1 MTPGGASVAPPGA
14 RGFAFGHARSREQR
28 KTPPEMRPPTGYK
41 AIWPCLPMRASYTP
55 GPSPVSTGVQRRS
68 HLLCKS
74 SIMPKNQLV
83 KGKRTGYTEMQQ
95 DSHYLTLRPRKR
107 AKNCKGPKTGRT
119 TPARRWPSA
128 HPLDF
133 DCKTLHFP
141 AKARK
146 RARGEVSEGGAAQP
160 AARPLTFTR
169 VGHRPGL
176 SAHRQ
181 SAAGQQVPPPPA
193 GRAAGYP
200 ARGRGTQPQRPTAPG
215 RPRAEGTERANG
227 SGPGARRRRTAAY
240 VAAQGARALPPHRR
254 GRQVATRA
262 GTPLK
267 PIINAVPPS
276 YPDKALTAPC
286 WPRRG
291 PEKPQRAPASVRG
304 GGGHNVPAR
313 APASGH
319 RRTRREVRTVY
330 DVLAERIIEALLT
343 TTTQRAGGHAGRGE

>member
-1 MTPGGASVAPPGA
+1 
-14 RGFAFGHARSREQR
+14 
-28 KTPPEMRPPTGYK
+28 MRPPTGYK
-41 AIWPCLPMRASYTP
+41 AIWPCLPMRASYTH

-107 AKNCKGPKTGRT
+107 AKLQRPENGPNDPGAALAIG
-119 TPARRWPSA
+119 P
-128 HPLDF
+128 PLDF

-146 RARGEVSEGGAAQP
+146 RARGEVSEGGARSR

-169 VGHRPGL
+169 VGHRPRL

-181 SAAGQQVPPPPA
+181 SAAGQRVPPPPA

-215 RPRAEGTERANG
+215 RPPGRGHRAGQRQRPGSAAAANSRIRCRAG
-227 SGPGARRRRTAAY
+227 RTG
-240 VAAQGARALPPHRR
+240 VAAPSAGPPRW
-254 GRQVATRA
+254 
-262 GTPLK
+262 
-267 PIINAVPPS
+267 PP
-276 YPDKALTAPC
+276 
-286 WPRRG
+286 
-291 PEKPQRAPASVRG
+291 
-304 GGGHNVPAR
+304 
-313 APASGH
+313 
-319 RRTRREVRTVY
+319 
-330 DVLAERIIEALLT
+330 
-343 TTTQRAGGHAGRGE
+343 GRGHL

>member
-1 MTPGGASVAPPGA
+1 MLLATPAAVSK
-14 RGFAFGHARSREQR
+14 R

-41 AIWPCLPMRASYTP
+41 AIWPCLPMRASYTH

-160 AARPLTFTR
+160 RGPALDLLPVLATA
-169 VGHRPGL
+169 PGL

-181 SAAGQQVPPPPA
+181 SAAGQRVPPPPA

-215 RPRAEGTERANG
+215 RPPGRGHRAGQRQRPGSAAAANSRIRCRAG
-227 SGPGARRRRTAAY
+227 RTG
-240 VAAQGARALPPHRR
+240 VAAPSAGPPRW
-254 GRQVATRA
+254 
-262 GTPLK
+262 
-267 PIINAVPPS
+267 PP
-276 YPDKALTAPC
+276 
-286 WPRRG
+286 
-291 PEKPQRAPASVRG
+291 
-304 GGGHNVPAR
+304 
-313 APASGH
+313 
-319 RRTRREVRTVY
+319 
-330 DVLAERIIEALLT
+330 
-343 TTTQRAGGHAGRGE
+343 GRGHL

>member
-1 MTPGGASVAPPGA
+1 
-14 RGFAFGHARSREQR
+14 
-28 KTPPEMRPPTGYK
+28 
-41 AIWPCLPMRASYTP
+41 MRASYTH

-74 SIMPKNQLV
+74 SIMPKNKLV

-160 AARPLTFTR
+160 RAARPLTFY
-169 VGHRPGL
+169 PCW
-176 SAHRQ
+176 
-181 SAAGQQVPPPPA
+181 PPPP
-193 GRAAGYP
+193 GY
-200 ARGRGTQPQRPTAPG
+200 QPTARAQRANGYRRPRPAGQPG
-215 RPRAEGTERANG
+215 TRPGAGAPSRNDQQHRADPRAEGTERANG

-254 GRQVATRA
+254 GRQGGHPGGDTFKTNHQRGATQLPRQ
-262 GTPLK
+262 GTDRPL
-267 PIINAVPPS
+267 
-276 YPDKALTAPC
+276 LAPEGAREAAEGTSKREG
-286 WPRRG
+286 RRG
-291 PEKPQRAPASVRG
+291 AQRARQSPGKRPQTHQKG
-304 GGGHNVPAR
+304 GENRV
-313 APASGH
+313 
-319 RRTRREVRTVY
+319 
-330 DVLAERIIEALLT
+330 
-343 TTTQRAGGHAGRGE
+343 